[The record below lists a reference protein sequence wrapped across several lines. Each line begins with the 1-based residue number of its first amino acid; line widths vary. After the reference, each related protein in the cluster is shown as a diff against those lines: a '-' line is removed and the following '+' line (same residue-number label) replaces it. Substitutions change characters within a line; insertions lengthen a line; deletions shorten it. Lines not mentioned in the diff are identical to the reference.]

1 MLLLCWLAKAS
12 RLERTRENMNH
23 ISKALRG
30 VADKYNGVSLII
42 RIIVGLIAGTALAL
56 VVPHMTWIGEF
67 GTLFVSALKAVAPIL
82 VFVLVASAL
91 AQGNSKLDGRFGTVL
106 FLYLFT
112 TFLSAV
118 VAVLTSRMFPQT
130 ISLGDAADADVVPQ
144 GLSEVV
150 QTLLTNIVAN
160 PIQAMI
166 DGNYICILMWACL
179 FGLAMKGIANESS
192 KAFLANVADGVSQ
205 VIRWVINLAPF
216 GIMGLVFTSVS
227 ENGLAAFTEYGSL
240 LLLLVGTMLLMV
252 LVFGPLVIFLYL
264 HRNPYP
270 LVYRCFKESGL
281 TAFFTR
287 SSAANI
293 PVNMQLCE
301 KLGLD
306 KDMYSVSIPLGATIN
321 MNGAAITITIM
332 AMAAANTMGIQIS
345 LPAAILLS
353 VVSALGA
360 CGASGVAGGSLL
372 LIPMACSLFGI
383 SNDIAMQVVGVGFII
398 GVIQDSVE
406 TCLNSASDVEF
417 AATAEYHAWLKQGRQ
432 LPAFMYSKKERQQ
445 LGIEA

>member
-1 MLLLCWLAKAS
+1 MLCWLVKAS

-30 VADKYNGVSLII
+30 VAGKYNGVSLII

>member
-1 MLLLCWLAKAS
+1 MLCWLAKAS
-12 RLERTRENMNH
+12 QLERTRENMSH

-118 VAVLTSRMFPQT
+118 VAVLTSRTFPQT